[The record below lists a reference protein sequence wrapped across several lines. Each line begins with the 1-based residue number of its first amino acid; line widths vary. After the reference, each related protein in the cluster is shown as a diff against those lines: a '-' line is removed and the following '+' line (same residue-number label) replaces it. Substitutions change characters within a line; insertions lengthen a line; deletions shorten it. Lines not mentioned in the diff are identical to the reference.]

1 MANTQT
7 VTIKNNPVY
16 QVKHL
21 VKTGIDRAD
30 DYSKIG
36 YHEKASRELDELEYL
51 FETYRKMIDQRAK
64 EDKVVLNV

>member
-1 MANTQT
+1 MTNVKT

-21 VKTGIDRAD
+21 IKTGIDRAD

-36 YHEKASRELDELEYL
+36 YHEKANRELDELEYL
-51 FETYRKMIDQRAK
+51 FETYRKMIDQRSK
-64 EDKVVLNV
+64 EDEVVLNV